1 VQGLVANAPGVV
13 VRPGEVVVDVV
24 PRGMPLVIDAK
35 IRPDDADDLRA
46 GMETEV
52 RFTAFHSRDVPVLTG
67 KVERVSADRFVD
79 ERTGTPYFEA
89 RIVVAPQELARL
101 EQSAA
106 RGRLQTG
113 LPAEVIVPLRAR
125 TALQYLF
132 EPLETAVWA
141 SFREH

>member
-1 VQGLVANAPGVV
+1 
-13 VRPGEVVVDVV
+13 
-24 PRGMPLVIDAK
+24 MPLVIDAR

-101 EQSAA
+101 S
-106 RGRLQTG
+106 
-113 LPAEVIVPLRAR
+113 R
-125 TALQYLF
+125 TAQ
-132 EPLETAVWA
+132 
-141 SFREH
+141 